1 MRAAISLLCRILY
14 LVHKSC
20 ISQGLDCSVN
30 HCNSL
35 AATDQMSAKIV
46 GLSCPSNTSGA
57 CHGFVMMEGYACSRK
72 HNRYIFE
79 QVTTSKND
87 ILYYNYLPG
96 NVFSTKYFLKSHNP
110 KLAILGVSKSVAGI
124 KTSLGLKSPCIVG
137 VRRLC
142 RYDIPRAIPVTKI
155 EEKRWNINSTSMYV

>member
-30 HCNSL
+30 HCNSV
-35 AATDQMSAKIV
+35 AATDQMSANIV

-72 HNRYIFE
+72 YNRHIFE
-79 QVTTSKND
+79 QVTTNTRFWNPATNNT
-87 ILYYNYLPG
+87 LYYNYLPG

-142 RYDIPRAIPVTKI
+142 RYDIPRAIPVI
-155 EEKRWNINSTSMYV
+155 NIAEN